1 MSNSIPQMGD
11 TKLGSRLATALALH
25 AALTSGDLSELDIV
39 TATMLEESILAY
51 AKALNFYA
59 EA

>member
-1 MSNSIPQMGD
+1 MSNGIPQIAD
-11 TKLGSRLATALALH
+11 RLLGNRLATALALH
-25 AALTSGDLSELDIV
+25 AALTAGDLSELDIV